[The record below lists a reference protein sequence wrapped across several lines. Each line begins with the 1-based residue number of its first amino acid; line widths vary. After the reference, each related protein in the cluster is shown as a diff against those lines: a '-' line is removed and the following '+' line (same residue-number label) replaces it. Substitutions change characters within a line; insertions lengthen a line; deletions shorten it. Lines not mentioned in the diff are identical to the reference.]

1 MFESIKKYNLGGI
14 LYVAMRQHNAAYTK
28 NLTLQLKDTFEG
40 RGMKVAQTY
49 TVKELLESANN
60 NYGIFLMMLLA
71 LAIIVAIVGGIGL
84 MGALSISVVE
94 RTKEIGVLRAVGARS
109 YTIMLMFVME
119 GVLQGLFSWIVSALV
134 SLLVSQPLAQALGQ
148 VMFSTNLFYQY
159 NQSAVLAWLIAV
171 VIIST
176 LASIIPARNATRISV
191 RASLA
196 YT

>member
-1 MFESIKKYNLGGI
+1 MKKLVLIIIVLALVASCSPGNATKTPEPTAAPKKAAGGGASAQGY
-14 LYVAMRQHNAAYTK
+14 LWPVKRADLSFRTGGRVAEV
-28 NLTLQLKDTFEG
+28 L
-40 RGMKVAQTY
+40 
-49 TVKELLESANN
+49 VKEGDQVKTGQPLVKLQDAEVKA
-60 NYGIFLMMLLA
+60 A
-71 LAIIVAIVGGIGL
+71 LAAAQAELKRLQAGTR
-84 MGALSISVVE
+84 AE
-94 RTKEIGVLRAVGARS
+94 EI
-109 YTIMLMFVME
+109 
-119 GVLQGLFSWIVSALV
+119 
-134 SLLVSQPLAQALGQ
+134 AQALGQ